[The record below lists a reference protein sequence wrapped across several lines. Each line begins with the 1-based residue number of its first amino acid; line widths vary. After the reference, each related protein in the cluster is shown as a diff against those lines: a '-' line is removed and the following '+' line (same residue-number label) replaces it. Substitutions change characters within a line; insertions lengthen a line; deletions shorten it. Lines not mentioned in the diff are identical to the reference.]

1 MIRIRPIVI
10 YRSLW
15 IGPDDATHN
24 RQFASQ
30 KQLAT
35 TLLCG
40 REGNHSMKVRI
51 GTAVGLVLYLGVAVA
66 KPPMARFSARQ
77 TPAGVTEEMS
87 TTAKSVAA
95 SGCIAELWEHV
106 YRKARL
112 HIVEN
117 CIAVTGTIR
126 HVKREADGDEHIQLA
141 VDPEFEKLLNGRNKT
156 AQGDTL
162 IVEPICQGPATR
174 ADAEAAC
181 QDFHSPVEVPSAGTK
196 VRVVGSYVLD
206 TAQGWMEIHPV
217 SSIEVRH

>member
-1 MIRIRPIVI
+1 MN
-10 YRSLW
+10 
-15 IGPDDATHN
+15 A
-24 RQFASQ
+24 
-30 KQLAT
+30 
-35 TLLCG
+35 
-40 REGNHSMKVRI
+40 RI
-51 GTAVGLVLYLGVAVA
+51 GTAIGLLLCLGVAL
-66 KPPMARFSARQ
+66 ARPQIGRFNARQ
-77 TPAGVTEEMS
+77 AQAGVTEEMS

-95 SGCIAELWEHV
+95 SGCNAELWEHV

-112 HIVEN
+112 HIVEG

-126 HVKREADGDEHIQLA
+126 HIKREADGDEHIQLA
-141 VDPEFEKLLNGRNKT
+141 VDPEFAKLLNGRNKT

-174 ADAEAAC
+174 ADAETAC
-181 QDFHSPVEVPSAGTK
+181 QDFHSPVEIPSAGTK